1 MLGRPMI
8 FLDSFQFMSSSLD
21 ALANNLP
28 DEAFKYTSEVFKDKK
43 FKLIKHMITWAA
55 LISLMKNYQE
65 KLNFTV
71 FFKMST
77 YQTCTNVLSV
87 WQTFSLKTTGQYHD
101 LYLKSDILLLT
112 DVFVNFRKTCL
123 RYYKLDPY
131 HYFSGL
137 GMSWDSML
145 KMTDIK
151 LELMTEIDVSIY

>member
-1 MLGRPMI
+1 MAFVLGRPLI

-43 FKLIKHMITWAA
+43 FKLMKHMITWAA

-77 YQTCTNVLSV
+77 YLMSNTNMHKCVKCVADIQSQDNRSV
-87 WQTFSLKTTGQYHD
+87 S
-101 LYLKSDILLLT
+101 
-112 DVFVNFRKTCL
+112 
-123 RYYKLDPY
+123 
-131 HYFSGL
+131 
-137 GMSWDSML
+137 
-145 KMTDIK
+145 
-151 LELMTEIDVSIY
+151 